1 MANKSAN
8 RTKYMFI
15 LYLFF
20 RCTKITVNLN
30 YNTPH
35 TFHFPKGLHSPK
47 GRYYI
52 FVTSVMFEVDAV
64 ITWVDGADPAHRAK
78 RERHL
83 AQAQAEALAQAQA
96 PLHDNGTNPHRWVCS
111 DELNYC
117 VRSIAN
123 HAQWVRR
130 IWIVTD
136 DQTPVIERISPE
148 FSAKIAIVDHRE
160 IFAGLENALPTF
172 NSLSIETMLWRIP
185 GLAEHFLYFNDD
197 VFLTAPVTPSDFFA
211 ADGPVL
217 RGKWTDH
224 SDLAACGARRD
235 EASLLNH
242 YNQINAA
249 QMIGYT
255 ADHVFESAH
264 VVHPMQR
271 TVMADLFE
279 SYAPEF
285 ARNASY
291 RFRDGGQF
299 LPQSLHN
306 HACLADGS
314 AAILDTRDYLHV
326 AVGATD
332 QYSAEDVSG
341 YLSSSERDAIKFLC
355 VNDLPSVE
363 RSFPDARLWIEE
375 AIAR

>member
-1 MANKSAN
+1 
-8 RTKYMFI
+8 
-15 LYLFF
+15 
-20 RCTKITVNLN
+20 
-30 YNTPH
+30 
-35 TFHFPKGLHSPK
+35 
-47 GRYYI
+47 
-52 FVTSVMFEVDAV
+52 MFEVDAV
-64 ITWVDGADPAHRAK
+64 ITWVDGADPGHRAK
-78 RERHL
+78 RDLYL
-83 AQAQAEALAQAQA
+83 ARAEAEASE

-123 HAQWVRR
+123 NAPWVRR

-136 DQTPVIERISPE
+136 DQTPVFERISPE
-148 FSAKIAIVDHRE
+148 FSAKISIVDHKD
-160 IFAGLENALPTF
+160 IFAGHADALPTF

-197 VFLTAPVTPSDFFA
+197 VFLTAPVTPSDFFT

-217 RGKWTDH
+217 RGKWADH
-224 SDLAACGARRD
+224 SHLAACGASRD

-242 YNQINAA
+242 YNQIKAA
-249 QMIGYT
+249 QIIGYT

-271 TVMADLFE
+271 SVMAELYE
-279 SYAPEF
+279 SFGAEF
-285 ARNASY
+285 ARNAGF
-291 RFRDGGQF
+291 RFRDAGQF

-306 HACLADGS
+306 HACLADNS

-326 AVGATD
+326 AVGATA
-332 QYSAEDVSG
+332 QYLAEDVSG
-341 YLSSSERDAIKFLC
+341 YLRGSARDAIKFLC
-355 VNDLPSVE
+355 VNDLPEVE

-375 AIAR
+375 AIARSGVA

>member
-1 MANKSAN
+1 
-8 RTKYMFI
+8 
-15 LYLFF
+15 
-20 RCTKITVNLN
+20 
-30 YNTPH
+30 
-35 TFHFPKGLHSPK
+35 
-47 GRYYI
+47 
-52 FVTSVMFEVDAV
+52 MFEVDAV
-64 ITWVDGADPAHRAK
+64 ITWVDGADPVHRAK
-78 RERHL
+78 RELYL
-83 AQAQAEALAQAQA
+83 AQAQADAAAQARA

-123 HAQWVRR
+123 NAPWVGR

-136 DQTPVIERISPE
+136 DQRPVIERISPE
-148 FSAKIAIVDHRE
+148 FSAKISIVDHKD
-160 IFAGLENALPTF
+160 IFAGHADALPTF

-197 VFLTAPVTPSDFFA
+197 VFLTAPVSPSDFFA
-211 ADGPVL
+211 ANGPVL

-224 SDLAACGARRD
+224 SDLAACVASRD
-235 EASLLNH
+235 EACLLNH

-255 ADHVFESAH
+255 PDHVFESAH
-264 VVHPMQR
+264 VVHPMLR
-271 TVMADLFE
+271 SVMAELFDT
-279 SYAPEF
+279 YPKEF
-285 ARNASY
+285 GRNASF
-291 RFRDGGQF
+291 RFRDAGQF

-306 HACLADGS
+306 HACLSDGS

-326 AVGATD
+326 AVGATA

-341 YLSSSERDAIKFLC
+341 YLRGPARDAIKFLC
-355 VNDLPSVE
+355 VNDLPEVE

-375 AIAR
+375 AIGARLAVTV

>member
-1 MANKSAN
+1 
-8 RTKYMFI
+8 
-15 LYLFF
+15 
-20 RCTKITVNLN
+20 
-30 YNTPH
+30 
-35 TFHFPKGLHSPK
+35 
-47 GRYYI
+47 
-52 FVTSVMFEVDAV
+52 MFEVDAV
-64 ITWVDGADPAHRAK
+64 ITWVDGAEPAHKAK
-78 RERHL
+78 RDYHL
-83 AQAQAEALAQAQA
+83 AQATAQAA
-96 PLHDNGTNPHRWVCS
+96 TPLHDNGTNPHRWVCS

-123 HAQWVRR
+123 HAPWVRR

-136 DQTPVIERISPE
+136 GQTPVIARLSPE
-148 FSAKIAIVDHRE
+148 FSAKISIVDHAE
-160 IFAGLENALPTF
+160 IFAGYEDALPTF

-185 GLAEHFLYFNDD
+185 GVAEHFLYFNDD

-211 ADGPVL
+211 GNGPVL

-224 SDLAACGARRD
+224 SDLAASGAARD

-242 YNQINAA
+242 FNQINAA

-271 TVMADLFE
+271 SVMAELFDHFGAE
-279 SYAPEF
+279 CAH
-285 ARNASY
+285 NASY
-291 RFRDGGQF
+291 RFRDTAQF

-326 AVGATD
+326 AVGALD
-332 QYSAEDVSG
+332 QWSADDVSG
-341 YLSSSERDAIKFLC
+341 YLGGADRDAIKFLC
-355 VNDLPSVE
+355 VNDLPEVE
-363 RSFPDARLWIEE
+363 RSFPDARLWIEQ
-375 AIAR
+375 AIGG

>member
-1 MANKSAN
+1 
-8 RTKYMFI
+8 
-15 LYLFF
+15 
-20 RCTKITVNLN
+20 
-30 YNTPH
+30 
-35 TFHFPKGLHSPK
+35 
-47 GRYYI
+47 
-52 FVTSVMFEVDAV
+52 MFEVDAV
-64 ITWVDGADPAHRAK
+64 ITWVDGADPVHRAK
-78 RERHL
+78 RDHYL
-83 AQAQAEALAQAQA
+83 ARAEALA

-123 HAQWVRR
+123 HAPWVRR

-136 DQTPVIERISPE
+136 DQTPVLERISPE
-148 FSAKIAIVDHRE
+148 FSAKISIVDHKD
-160 IFAGLENALPTF
+160 IFAGHADALPTF

-224 SDLAACGARRD
+224 SDLADCGTSRD

-271 TVMADLFE
+271 SVMAELYDDYRDAFV
-279 SYAPEF
+279 A
-285 ARNASY
+285 NASY
-291 RFRDGGQF
+291 RFRDAGQF

-306 HACLADGS
+306 HACLANNS

-326 AVGATD
+326 AVGDTE
-332 QYSAEDVSG
+332 QYSVEDVSG
-341 YLSSSERDAIKFLC
+341 YLRGSARDAIKFLC

-375 AIAR
+375 AIAGMNPATA

>member
-1 MANKSAN
+1 
-8 RTKYMFI
+8 
-15 LYLFF
+15 
-20 RCTKITVNLN
+20 
-30 YNTPH
+30 
-35 TFHFPKGLHSPK
+35 
-47 GRYYI
+47 
-52 FVTSVMFEVDAV
+52 MFEVDAV
-64 ITWVDGADPAHRAK
+64 ITWVDGADPAHKAK
-78 RERHL
+78 RDFYL
-83 AQAQAEALAQAQA
+83 AQAQALALAGTVA

-123 HAQWVRR
+123 HAPWVRR

-136 DQTPVIERISPE
+136 NQTPVIARISPE
-148 FSAKIAIVDHRE
+148 FSAKISIVDHRD
-160 IFAGLENALPTF
+160 IFAGHADALPTF

-211 ADGPVL
+211 SDGPVL
-217 RGKWTDH
+217 RGQWVDH
-224 SDLAACGARRD
+224 STLAACGTSRD
-235 EASLLNH
+235 DASLLNH

-249 QMIGYT
+249 QMIGYS

-271 TVMADLFE
+271 SVMADL
-279 SYAPEF
+279 YAQYNDAF
-285 ARNASY
+285 AANAAF
-291 RFRDGGQF
+291 RFRDAGQF

-326 AVGATD
+326 AVGAPD
-332 QYSAEDVSG
+332 QWSAAGVSG
-341 YLSSSERDAIKFLC
+341 YLSGSARDAIKFLC
-355 VNDLPSVE
+355 INDLPEVE
-363 RSFPDARLWIEE
+363 RSFPDARAWIEE
-375 AIAR
+375 AIGVRLAAAA

>member
-1 MANKSAN
+1 MSRGNEGVLSAG
-8 RTKYMFI
+8 RARRA
-15 LYLFF
+15 LYPNDDAPSHAAPHL
-20 RCTKITVNLN
+20 
-30 YNTPH
+30 H
-35 TFHFPKGLHSPK
+35 TFYFPKPLHTPK

-52 FVTSVMFEVDAV
+52 FVTSFMFEVDAV
-64 ITWVDGADPAHRAK
+64 ITWVDGADPVHRAK

-83 AQAQAEALAQAQA
+83 ALAQADVVAQARA
-96 PLHDNGTNPHRWVCS
+96 PLHDNGTNPHRWLCS

-123 HAQWVRR
+123 NAPWVRR

-136 DQTPVIERISPE
+136 AQTPEIMQLPPE
-148 FSAKIAIVDHRE
+148 IAAKISIVDHSE
-160 IFAGLENALPTF
+160 IFAGYDDALPTF

-197 VFLTAPVTPSDFFA
+197 VFLTAPVTRSDFFA
-211 ADGPVL
+211 GDGPVL
-217 RGKWTDH
+217 RGQWADH
-224 SDLAACGARRD
+224 SDLVACGARRD
-235 EASLLNH
+235 DASMLNH

-255 ADHVFESAH
+255 ADQVFESAH

-271 TVMADLFE
+271 SVMAQLFDT
-279 SYAPEF
+279 YRDAF
-285 ARNASY
+285 IANASF
-291 RFRDGGQF
+291 RFRDAGQF

-326 AVGATD
+326 AVGDMD

-341 YLSSSERDAIKFLC
+341 FLRGSARDAIKFIC
-355 VNDLPSVE
+355 INDLPEVE

-375 AIAR
+375 AITR

>member
-1 MANKSAN
+1 
-8 RTKYMFI
+8 
-15 LYLFF
+15 
-20 RCTKITVNLN
+20 
-30 YNTPH
+30 
-35 TFHFPKGLHSPK
+35 
-47 GRYYI
+47 
-52 FVTSVMFEVDAV
+52 MFEVDAV

-78 RERHL
+78 RDHYL
-83 AQAQAEALAQAQA
+83 ARARAEAVA

-123 HAQWVRR
+123 NAPWVRR

-136 DQTPVIERISPE
+136 DQTPVIARISPE
-148 FSAKIAIVDHRE
+148 FSAKISTVDHKD
-160 IFAGLENALPTF
+160 IFAGHANALPTF

-197 VFLTAPVTPSDFFA
+197 VFLTAPVAKSDFFV

-249 QMIGYT
+249 QMIGYS

-271 TVMADLFE
+271 SVMAELFD
-279 SYAPEF
+279 SNRDAF
-285 ARNASY
+285 VANASY
-291 RFRDGGQF
+291 RFRDAGQF

-341 YLSSSERDAIKFLC
+341 YLRGPARGAIKFLC
-355 VNDLPSVE
+355 VNDLPEVE

-375 AIAR
+375 AIARPGIA

>member
-1 MANKSAN
+1 
-8 RTKYMFI
+8 
-15 LYLFF
+15 
-20 RCTKITVNLN
+20 
-30 YNTPH
+30 
-35 TFHFPKGLHSPK
+35 
-47 GRYYI
+47 
-52 FVTSVMFEVDAV
+52 MFEVDAV
-64 ITWVDGADPAHRAK
+64 ITWVDGADPLHRTK

-83 AQAQAEALAQAQA
+83 ALAQADVAVQARA
-96 PLHDNGTNPHRWVCS
+96 PLHDNGTNPHRWLCS

-123 HAQWVRR
+123 NAPWVRR

-136 DQTPVIERISPE
+136 KQTPEIMQLPPE
-148 FSAKIAIVDHRE
+148 IAAKISIVDHSE
-160 IFAGLENALPTF
+160 IFAGYDDALPTF

-197 VFLTAPVTPSDFFA
+197 VFLTAPVTRSDFFA
-211 ADGPVL
+211 GDGPVL
-217 RGKWTDH
+217 RGQWADLTD
-224 SDLAACGARRD
+224 LVACGARRD
-235 EASLLNH
+235 DASMLNH

-255 ADHVFESAH
+255 ADQVFESAH

-271 TVMADLFE
+271 SVMAELFDT
-279 SYAPEF
+279 YRDAF
-285 ARNASY
+285 IANASF
-291 RFRDGGQF
+291 RFRDAGQF

-326 AVGATD
+326 AVGAVD
-332 QYSAEDVSG
+332 AWSADDVRV
-341 YLSSSERDAIKFLC
+341 YLGGREWDTIKFLC
-355 VNDLPSVE
+355 VNDLPEVE

-375 AIAR
+375 AISRAGAV

>member
-1 MANKSAN
+1 
-8 RTKYMFI
+8 
-15 LYLFF
+15 
-20 RCTKITVNLN
+20 
-30 YNTPH
+30 
-35 TFHFPKGLHSPK
+35 
-47 GRYYI
+47 
-52 FVTSVMFEVDAV
+52 MFEVDAV

-78 RERHL
+78 REHHL
-83 AQAQAEALAQAQA
+83 AQAQADAVAHAQS

-123 HAQWVRR
+123 HAPWVRR

-136 DQTPVIERISPE
+136 DQTPVIELISPE
-148 FSAKIAIVDHRE
+148 FSAKIAVIDHRD
-160 IFAGLENALPTF
+160 IFAGYADALPTF
-172 NSLSIETMLWRIP
+172 NSLSIETMLWRIL

-224 SDLAACGARRD
+224 SDLAACGASRD

-271 TVMADLFE
+271 SVMAELFD
-279 SYAPEF
+279 SYRDAF
-285 ARNASY
+285 IANAGF
-291 RFRDGGQF
+291 RFRDAGQF

-326 AVGATD
+326 AVGAIDTW
-332 QYSAEDVSG
+332 SADDVSG
-341 YLSSSERDAIKFLC
+341 YLRGSEWDAIKFLC
-355 VNDLPSVE
+355 VNDLPEVE

-375 AIAR
+375 AIARPGNA